1 MRAAGLLRS
10 FQYRRPPAG
19 APPSP
24 PASRARPPPRH
35 RPAPQHPSQTV
46 IHRVRSLTT
55 RGRGR
60 PALVGHLRRDRA
72 ALTGPRGPISGSYVT
87 WGLGVWS
94 VHCRSRDRRRPG
106 QHRWNRRRCPP
117 VARVTVTGAFAGAR
131 PVARRCPDVG
141 GEARV
146 IERSVVE
153 SGAEAG
159 GALSRRCGW
168 CWARVRRGRLRGREG
183 AVGRWGG
190 GAGMSNT
197 IGLLIRRSV
206 PVRRRSCGAAAAS
219 PASRAAR
226 LGAGC
231 SPEQRD
237 PVRVRCFWLLLRWR
251 RTPLRVVFERCRV
264 GVGPRG

>member
-1 MRAAGLLRS
+1 MGVLCRS
-10 FQYRRPPAG
+10 AEEARTVGR
-19 APPSP
+19 SP
-24 PASRARPPPRH
+24 PCLI
-35 RPAPQHPSQTV
+35 T
-46 IHRVRSLTT
+46 
-55 RGRGR
+55 
-60 PALVGHLRRDRA
+60 
-72 ALTGPRGPISGSYVT
+72 GSYVT

-168 CWARVRRGRLRGREG
+168 CWARVRRGRLRGR
-183 AVGRWGG
+183 G

-237 PVRVRCFWLLLRWR
+237 PVRVRCFYA
-251 RTPLRVVFERCRV
+251 
-264 GVGPRG
+264 GVEPR